1 MVLVARLR
9 VQVLEEEVPVVIAQL
24 VVPEEVS
31 VVLEVSAEMPE
42 AKELEALETLA
53 ELIRPG
59 RVRD

>member
-24 VVPEEVS
+24 VVTE
-31 VVLEVSAEMPE
+31 VVLVVSAEMPE
-42 AKELEALETLA
+42 AKEFEALETLA
-53 ELIRPG
+53 ALIRPV

>member
-24 VVPEEVS
+24 VVTEEFS
-31 VVLEVSAEMPE
+31 VDLEVSAEMLE
-42 AKELEALETLA
+42 AKELEALEALA
-53 ELIRPG
+53 ELIRPV

>member
-1 MVLVARLR
+1 MVLVARLK
-9 VQVLEEEVPVVIAQL
+9 VPVLEEEVPVVIAQL

>member
-24 VVPEEVS
+24 VVTEEFS
-31 VVLEVSAEMPE
+31 VDLEVSAEMLE

-53 ELIRPG
+53 ELIRPV